1 VALSDRGLTSALES
15 LAAACETP
23 VTLDVRAVEL
33 PEQVELAAYFIV
45 SEALTNADKHAAASA
60 VRIRVA
66 RDDEVLRLEIAD
78 DGRGGADAAGGTGL
92 HGLAERV
99 DALGGR
105 FEIDSPPGVGTRVSA
120 RLPLPA
126 RD

>member
-45 SEALTNADKHAAASA
+45 SEALTNANKHAARARSGSASHGTTKCSGWRSPTTAA
-60 VRIRVA
+60 VA
-66 RDDEVLRLEIAD
+66 QTPP
-78 DGRGGADAAGGTGL
+78 AAQGCT
-92 HGLAERV
+92 
-99 DALGGR
+99 
-105 FEIDSPPGVGTRVSA
+105 DSPSASTRSVGDSKSTA
-120 RLPLPA
+120 RPA
-126 RD
+126 